1 MLNGLY
7 RIYSCIFRGQL
18 SDSGTQSKF
27 WLRSVSIKGTNLQK
41 SFTGKPAFD
50 TLTAMS
56 VERNATKGQSPRLS
70 SAELLDI
77 DSACLILFMDKK
89 ELSLILLDFLSCFH
103 FGSSCAPTRH
113 SINSTHGQGV
123 HSTSHIITH
132 CEEVSEFLTLIHKF
146 TLQPSILESILS
158 STWCKFDPDTA
169 YVVCISVWLGFP
181 YRFSFRFIW
190 YSYHFFLMW
199 YPYHLVF
206 LIWNPYHSVSLMW

>member
-7 RIYSCIFRGQL
+7 GIYACIFRGQL
-18 SDSGTQSKF
+18 SYSGTQSKF
-27 WLRSVSIKGTNLQK
+27 WLRPVSIKGTNLQK

-56 VERNATKGQSPRLS
+56 VEHNATKGQSPRLS

-89 ELSLILLDFLSCFH
+89 ELSLVLLDFLSCFH
-103 FGSSCAPTRH
+103 FGYSCAPTRH

-169 YVVCISVWLGFP
+169 YVVCISVWFGFP

-190 YSYHFFLMW
+190 CSYHFFLMW

>member
-1 MLNGLY
+1 
-7 RIYSCIFRGQL
+7 
-18 SDSGTQSKF
+18 
-27 WLRSVSIKGTNLQK
+27 
-41 SFTGKPAFD
+41 
-50 TLTAMS
+50 MS
-56 VERNATKGQSPRLS
+56 VERNATKGRSPRLS

-89 ELSLILLDFLSCFH
+89 ELSLLLLDFLSCFH

-113 SINSTHGQGV
+113 GINSTYGQRV

-158 STWCKFDPDTA
+158 STWCKFDLVTA
-169 YVVCISVWLGFP
+169 YVVCLSVWLGFP

-190 YSYHFFLMW
+190 YSYHFL
-199 YPYHLVF
+199 YP
-206 LIWNPYHSVSLMW
+206 PYPKDRGMLWFYVKAARRPPPAMVLTR

>member
-1 MLNGLY
+1 MPVSLEDNFLILEHKASFGFVLY
-7 RIYSCIFRGQL
+7 PSRLLIYKNHSLVNQPLTPWLPCQWSITQQR
-18 SDSGTQSKF
+18 DS
-27 WLRSVSIKGTNLQK
+27 
-41 SFTGKPAFD
+41 P
-50 TLTAMS
+50 
-56 VERNATKGQSPRLS
+56 PRLS

-89 ELSLILLDFLSCFH
+89 ELSLVLLDFLSCFH

-146 TLQPSILESILS
+146 TLQSSILESILS